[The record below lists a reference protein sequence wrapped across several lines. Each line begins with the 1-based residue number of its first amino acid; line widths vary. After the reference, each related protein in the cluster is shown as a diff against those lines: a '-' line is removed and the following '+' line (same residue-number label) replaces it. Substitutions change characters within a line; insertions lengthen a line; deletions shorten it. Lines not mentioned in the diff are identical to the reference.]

1 MFSKRRSACL
11 RALAY
16 VLSVALVITA
26 QLLIA
31 DRAAA
36 MLS

>member
-1 MFSKRRSACL
+1 MFWNRPSACV
-11 RALAY
+11 RVLAY
-16 VLSVALVITA
+16 VLSVALVIGA
-26 QLLIA
+26 QLLLA